1 MTATIDSQITIASL
15 GGLYRITV
23 GSDSITGSIAS
34 LDTGFGTIVFAAACN
49 THSNQDAGDAAY
61 CTVTHG
67 ADGLLDVYAWDDA
80 GAAAT
85 VANTIYV
92 MAIGY

>member
-1 MTATIDSQITIASL
+1 MATIDGQVTVASL
-15 GGLYRITV
+15 GGLYRITM
-23 GSDSITGSIAS
+23 GSDAVTGSIAS
-34 LDTGFGTIVFAAACN
+34 LDTGFSTIVYAMACN
-49 THSNQDAGDAAY
+49 THSNQDGGDGAY

-85 VANTIYV
+85 VVNTIYV
-92 MAIGY
+92 LAIGY